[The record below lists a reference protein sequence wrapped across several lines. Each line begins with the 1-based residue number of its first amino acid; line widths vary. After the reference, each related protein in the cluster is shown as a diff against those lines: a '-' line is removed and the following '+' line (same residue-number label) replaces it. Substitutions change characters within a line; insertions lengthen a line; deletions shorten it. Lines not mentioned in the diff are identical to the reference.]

1 MTQATVNEET
11 EVPQPLPAE
20 DAARNRDVIHLRALV
35 KDMLTWAPGVTTDGD
50 CVARIGARE
59 YVINVVPI

>member
-1 MTQATVNEET
+1 MSHATASEET
-11 EVPQPLPAE
+11 EAPRPLSAK

-35 KDMLTWAPGVTTDGD
+35 KDMLKWGPGVTTDGD
-50 CVARIGARE
+50 CVARIDSRE